1 MDYSERV
8 AMLHRLRDMLVQ
20 QRAKFQEYLD
30 ILDNEQQAIENRDV
44 ESLEGYVQ
52 LETAVLGEIHAFQ
65 KVIRPLESLYRSAY
79 PDEES
84 QIPPLRASLARLRER
99 VLERN
104 EQNRAL
110 MRERIDELKKEISEL
125 KLPNSGKSLYRAA
138 ESRLVDI
145 TT

>member
-1 MDYSERV
+1 MDHQERV
-8 AMLHRLRDMLVQ
+8 ALLHRLREMLVQ
-20 QRAKFQEYLD
+20 QRDKFQHYLE
-30 ILDNEQQAIENRDV
+30 ILDNEEEAIRNRDV
-44 ESLEGYVQ
+44 EALESYVR
-52 LETAVLGEIHAFQ
+52 LETSVLGEIQAFQ

-84 QIPPLRASLARLRER
+84 QIPPLRASLSRLRSR

-110 MRERIDELKKEISEL
+110 MRERIDELKKEIREL
-125 KLPNSGKSLYRAA
+125 KLPNNRRSLYR
-138 ESRLVDI
+138 EVETRMVDI

>member
-30 ILDNEQQAIENRDV
+30 ILDNEERAIRDRDV
-44 ESLEGYVQ
+44 EALEWYVQ
-52 LETAVLGEIHAFQ
+52 LETSVLGEIHAFQ

-79 PDEES
+79 PHEES
-84 QIPPLRASLARLRER
+84 RIPPLRASVARLRER

-110 MRERIDELKKEISEL
+110 MRERIDELKREIREL
-125 KLPNSGKSLYRAA
+125 RIPRAGTSPYRAA

>member
-1 MDYSERV
+1 MEYSERV

-20 QRAKFQEYLD
+20 QREKFQHYLN
-30 ILDNEQQAIENRDV
+30 ILDQEEDAIRRRDV
-44 ESLEGYVQ
+44 EALEDYVQ
-52 LETAVLGEIHAFQ
+52 LETSVLAEINSFG

-79 PDEES
+79 PEEES

-110 MRERIDELKKEISEL
+110 MRERIDELKAEISRL
-125 KLPNSGKSLYRAA
+125 RVPAGKPSVYAGV
-138 ESRLVDI
+138 ESRMVDI

>member
-30 ILDNEQQAIENRDV
+30 ILDSEEEAIRNRDV
-44 ESLEGYVQ
+44 EALEGYTR
-52 LETAVLGEIHAFQ
+52 LETSVLAEINSFQ

-110 MRERIDELKKEISEL
+110 MRERIDELKREINDL
-125 KLPNSGKSLYRAA
+125 KLPNTKKSLYRAA
-138 ESRLVDI
+138 ESHLVDI
-145 TT
+145 HT

>member
-1 MDYSERV
+1 MDHSERV

-20 QRAKFQEYLD
+20 QRAKFQNYLE
-30 ILDNEQQAIENRDV
+30 ILDSEEAAIRDRDV
-44 ESLEGYVQ
+44 DALEDYVQ
-52 LETAVLGEIHAFQ
+52 LEASVLAEIHSFQ

-79 PDEES
+79 PNEES
-84 QIPPLRASLARLRER
+84 QIPPLRDSLARLRAQ

-110 MRERIDELKKEISEL
+110 MRERIDELKREVSSL
-125 KLPNSGKSLYRAA
+125 KTSGRKSVYQRI
-138 ESRLVDI
+138 ESGLVDI

>member
-8 AMLHRLRDMLVQ
+8 ATLHRLRDMLVE
-20 QRAKFQEYLD
+20 QRAKFQEYLE
-30 ILDNEQQAIENRDV
+30 ILDSEEAAIRNRDV
-44 ESLEGYVQ
+44 DALEGYVQ
-52 LETAVLGEIHAFQ
+52 LETAVLAEINSFQ
-65 KVIRPLESLYRSAY
+65 KVIRPLERLYRWAY

-84 QIPPLRASLARLRER
+84 QIPPLRSSLARLRER

-110 MRERIDELKKEISEL
+110 MRERIEELKREISEL
-125 KLPNSGKSLYRAA
+125 KLPKAKKSLYAGV

>member
-8 AMLHRLRDMLVQ
+8 ATLHRLRDMLVQ
-20 QRAKFQEYLD
+20 QRTKFQEYLE
-30 ILDNEQQAIENRDV
+30 ILDSEEAAIRNRDV
-44 ESLEGYVQ
+44 DALEGYVQ
-52 LETAVLGEIHAFQ
+52 LETAVLAEINSFQ
-65 KVIRPLESLYRSAY
+65 KVIRPLESLYRWAY

-84 QIPPLRASLARLRER
+84 QIPPLRASLARLRDR

-110 MRERIDELKKEISEL
+110 MRERIEELKREISEL
-125 KLPNSGKSLYRAA
+125 KLPKAKKSLYAGV